1 MINFEFHPAANL
13 FPLMQEEELQGLSK
27 DIQANGQRDPI
38 VILEGKILDGR
49 NRWKAC
55 RLAEVEPKIRLVTL
69 LEIGG
74 SPTQFVLSTNLH
86 RRHLSAI
93 QKASVAADALPLFEE
108 EARARQVAAG
118 EAGKGQG
125 GRGSEGGRGNEKP
138 KPPVLQ
144 SATKGVPAPEP
155 HKREAAQRAATQAAQ
170 ATGAGQRATT
180 SMIAVKKA
188 APDVFQAVKDG
199 KIDKVTEAER
209 ISKFSPEKREAVL
222 TRIDAGEKPTEAIR
236 KVKQEEVSEK
246 VGKLPDSKFRVIYA
260 DPPWQY
266 NDRREEIEGFSQT
279 AADDHYPTMDT
290 SSICAME
297 VSKIAANDSVLFCWA
312 TFPLLID
319 ALEVVKA
326 WGFKY
331 KTSFVWNKVRPNY
344 GHYHNANAELLLVC
358 TKGSGTPDIDKRES
372 QVQTLERT
380 GRHSEKPEHFR
391 QMIDRLYPNGK
402 RIELFRR
409 GVMPEGWEAWG
420 NELQ

>member
-74 SPTQFVLSTNLH
+74 SPTQYVLSTNLH

-108 EARARQVAAG
+108 EARARQVTGKSADG
-118 EAGKGQG
+118 EA
-125 GRGSEGGRGNEKP
+125 GGRGNKKEDKP
-138 KPPVLQ
+138 SVQNAPKVSDRPPQ
-144 SATKGVPAPEP
+144 APRKED
-155 HKREAAQRAATQAAQ
+155 EGRARAQAAQ

-380 GRHSEKPEHFR
+380 GRHSGALCR
-391 QMIDRLYPNGK
+391 
-402 RIELFRR
+402 
-409 GVMPEGWEAWG
+409 
-420 NELQ
+420 